1 MSNLAS
7 TLITL
12 FEKHR
17 LIFWYDEKNNLR
29 QEFDGLELESVEKL
43 EIKNDEFWLKHHVL
57 REKSNQKFLIYHAG
71 AMPPEDKNWLLDLVL
86 AHKEFRADQISLWL
100 SEMGMK
106 PSDWDFVNTHK
117 TFFEGEENRQKFS
130 QLLGSNK
137 NIENKQKIILS
148 VALDASSI
156 LSFEDVLKILLD
168 EYSKEESVYI
178 SRINLHGLEDYLWQ
192 KLEQEFDYTSAH
204 LSIKD
209 FVLNLFKTCY
219 KRELKDEIEQQEKSK
234 SKNQD
239 KDKDTEK
246 GYLNAKALLFMH
258 HWKDS
263 NNFRDSFDLISEQCA
278 DLLNVKED
286 LQTRSISELINV
298 DLFEAIERY
307 IIKELVNEISNRSI
321 SGGDANAIIWQ
332 RRKSI
337 WFNHYKDMYDAL
349 QYAAQFFSAI
359 PLANLE
365 IEGVRSGFEI
375 YLKKWYQLDRLY
387 RKCLY
392 HAKKSN
398 AMPGLETILAQ
409 IEKQYTNAYL
419 LSVNDRWQQHINQL
433 PKWKFE
439 GARPQQ
445 YFYFDLVYPYFQ
457 KGSRLAVI
465 ISDALRYEIA
475 TELNEQLQK
484 LSNVETSLTAMTGVI
499 PSYTQ
504 LGMAA
509 LLPHQNIELCA
520 DGSVLVD
527 NQPSSGID
535 NRAKILSK
543 AHQEKATAV
552 KFADI
557 YHKNRQDL
565 RELLGQFPL
574 LYIYHNQIDQIG
586 DKRETEGNVFSAVE
600 DSMLEL
606 ITLIKR
612 LLQSGTNHVIIT
624 SDHGFLY
631 QDQELDESE
640 FIGED
645 VRDEG
650 VTYRNRRFILGK
662 DLNETSSV
670 KKYLP
675 GQIGFQGDVEILIP
689 KSINRMRLSGAG
701 SRFVHGGSTLQEII
715 IPVIDVH
722 KVDTLELKKVNVEI
736 IRGNVNTI
744 TSGQFSVTFYQKE
757 AVGGS
762 ILPRQLRA
770 GLYAQDGVLI
780 SNQPTFDFDLVSENA
795 EEREVMVR
803 FILNHQADQYNNQD
817 VILKLEEQ
825 APDTNHFVKYKE
837 INYKL
842 KKSIISDFDF

>member
-1 MSNLAS
+1 VSILAS
-7 TLITL
+7 TLIKL

-17 LIFWYDEKNNLR
+17 LIFWYDEKKNLR
-29 QEFDGLELESVEKL
+29 HEFDELELEGVKKFVIE
-43 EIKNDEFWLKHHVL
+43 NDEFWLKHYVL
-57 REKSNQKFLIYHAG
+57 REKTTQKFLIYHAG
-71 AMPPEDKNWLLDLVL
+71 AMPSDDKNWLLDLVL

-100 SEMGMK
+100 SEMGLK
-106 PSDWDFVNTHK
+106 PSDWNFVNAHT
-117 TFFEGEENRQKFS
+117 TFFESEENRQKFS
-130 QLLGSNK
+130 QLSGSNR
-137 NIENKQKIILS
+137 NIEENEKILLS
-148 VALDASSI
+148 VALDSSSLLI
-156 LSFEDVLKILLD
+156 FEDILKVLLD
-168 EYSKEESVYI
+168 EYSKEDSVFI
-178 SRINLHGLEDYLWQ
+178 SRINLHGLEDYLWL

-209 FVLNLFKTCY
+209 FALSLFKTCY
-219 KRELKDEIEQQEKSK
+219 AQELKEGMEEDDEKRK
-234 SKNQD
+234 
-239 KDKDTEK
+239 EK
-246 GYLNAKALLFMH
+246 GYLNTKALLFMH

-263 NNFRDSFDLISEQCA
+263 INFRESFELISDQCA
-278 DLLNVKED
+278 ELLNIKED
-286 LQTRSISELINV
+286 LQTRSISELINI
-298 DLFEAIERY
+298 DLFESVERN
-307 IIKELVNEISNRSI
+307 IIKELVNEINNRSI
-321 SGGDANAIIWQ
+321 TGGDANTIIWQ

-337 WFNHYKDMYDAL
+337 WFNRYKDMYEAL

-359 PLANLE
+359 PVANLE
-365 IEGVRSGFEI
+365 IEDVKSGFDQ
-375 YLKKWYQLDRLY
+375 YQSKWYKLDRLY
-387 RKCLY
+387 RNCLY

-398 AMPGLETILAQ
+398 STPGLETILVQ

-433 PKWKFE
+433 HKWKID
-439 GARPQQ
+439 GVRPQQ
-445 YFYFDLVYPYFQ
+445 NFYFDLVYPYFQ
-457 KGSRLAVI
+457 KSSRLAVI

-484 LSNVETSLTAMTGVI
+484 LSNVETNLTAMSGVI

-509 LLPHQNIELCA
+509 LLPNEKIELFA

-527 NQPSSGID
+527 NQPSSGIE

-552 KFADI
+552 KFTDI
-557 YHKNRQDL
+557 YHRNRQELRDL
-565 RELLGQFPL
+565 LVQYPI
-574 LYIYHNQIDQIG
+574 LYVYHNHIDQVG
-586 DKRETEGNVFSAVE
+586 DKRETEGNVFNAVE

-612 LLQSGTNHVIIT
+612 LLQSGTNHVLVT

-631 QDQELDESE
+631 QDRELDESE

-645 VRDEG
+645 VRDEF

-675 GQIGFQGDVEILIP
+675 DQIGYIGDVEILIP

-744 TSGQFSVTFYQKE
+744 TSGQFSVKFYQKE
-757 AVGGS
+757 PVGSS
-762 ILPRQLRA
+762 ILPRELRA
-770 GLYAQDGVLI
+770 GLYAQDGSLL

-795 EEREVMVR
+795 EEREVKVR
-803 FILNHQADQYNNQD
+803 FILNQQADQYNNQD

>member
-1 MSNLAS
+1 VSNLAS
-7 TLITL
+7 TLIKL

-17 LIFWYDEKNNLR
+17 LIFWYDENNNLH
-29 QEFDGLELESVEKL
+29 QEFDRLELQGVENLK
-43 EIKNDEFWLKHHVL
+43 IKNDEFWLKQHVL
-57 REKSNQKFLIYHAG
+57 REKPNQKFLIYHAG
-71 AMPPEDKNWLLDLVL
+71 AMPPDDKNWLLDLVL

-100 SEMGMK
+100 SEMGLK
-106 PSDWDFVNTHK
+106 PSDWEFVNTHK
-117 TFFEGEENRQKFS
+117 TFFESEENRQRFS
-130 QLLGSNK
+130 QLSGSNR
-137 NIENKQKIILS
+137 NIENNQKILLS

-156 LSFEDVLKILLD
+156 LSFEDILKILLN

-192 KLEQEFDYTSAH
+192 KLEQEFGYTSAH

-219 KRELKDEIEQQEKSK
+219 KRELKEEIEKQEKSK
-234 SKNQD
+234 
-239 KDKDTEK
+239 EK
-246 GYLNAKALLFMH
+246 KKEQGYLNDKALLFMH

-263 NNFRDSFDLISEQCA
+263 INFRDSFDLISEQCA
-278 DLLNVKED
+278 ELLNIKED
-286 LQTRSISELINV
+286 LQTRNITELINI
-298 DLFEAIERY
+298 DLFESIERY
-307 IIKELVNEISNRSI
+307 IIKELVNEINNRSI
-321 SGGDANAIIWQ
+321 TGGDAQSIIWQ

-337 WFNHYKDMYDAL
+337 WFNRYKDMYEAL

-365 IEGVRSGFEI
+365 IEDVRSGFEI

-398 AMPGLETILAQ
+398 AIPGLETILVQ
-409 IEKQYTNAYL
+409 IENQYTNAYL
-419 LSVNDRWQQHINQL
+419 LSINDRWQQHINQL

-439 GARPQQ
+439 GVRPQQ

-475 TELNEQLQK
+475 SELNEQLQK
-484 LSNVETSLTAMTGVI
+484 LSNVETNLTDMIGVI

-552 KFADI
+552 KFTDI
-557 YHKNRQDL
+557 HNKNRQDL

-586 DKRETEGNVFSAVE
+586 DKRETEGNVFGAVE
-600 DSMLEL
+600 ESMLEL

-631 QDQELDESE
+631 QDRELDESD

-662 DLNETSSV
+662 NLNETPSV

-675 GQIGFQGDVEILIP
+675 EQIGFQGDVEILIP

-722 KVDTLELKKVNVEI
+722 KVDTQELKKVNVEI

-757 AVGGS
+757 PVGGS

-770 GLYAQDGVLI
+770 GLYAQDGSLL

-795 EEREVMVR
+795 EERELMVR
-803 FILNHQADQYNNQD
+803 FILNHHADENNNQD

-837 INYKL
+837 ITYKL